1 MVKKTKSEEFYVK
14 LGGVIACTGLLCV
27 HREITQR
34 PLSTEPKLICPYV
47 CFAIHVIRGMH
58 SCVVCVCMSASACV
72 CVRAF
77 LGQAENSLD
86 VGGNSWLLAERLRVP
101 FTTLSVS

>member
-1 MVKKTKSEEFYVK
+1 MK

-34 PLSTEPKLICPYV
+34 PLSTEPRLICPYV

-58 SCVVCVCMSASACV
+58 SLCVYVCV
-72 CVRAF
+72 CVRVCAF

-86 VGGNSWLLAERLRVP
+86 IGGNSWLLTERLRVM

>member
-1 MVKKTKSEEFYVK
+1 MVKKKKSEELYVK

-34 PLSTEPKLICPYV
+34 PLSTEPRLICPYV

-58 SCVVCVCMSASACV
+58 SCVVCVYVCV
-72 CVRAF
+72 CVRVCAPSWVK
-77 LGQAENSLD
+77 LKTAWTL
-86 VGGNSWLLAERLRVP
+86 VGIRGCS
-101 FTTLSVS
+101 LSVSESRSPHSM